1 MIFTDASASDT
12 LPAGTPIRAVHFTEL
27 LDAINVV
34 QPGTN
39 VSWPSPAPAVGG
51 TVLAIHVQTLRQPLS
66 LTSVSPGAVI
76 AAEHINEIRLKI
88 RSLE

>member
-1 MIFTDASASDT
+1 
-12 LPAGTPIRAVHFTEL
+12 
-27 LDAINVV
+27 
-34 QPGTN
+34 
-39 VSWPSPAPAVGG
+39 VGG